1 LKNSEKGKRYSN
13 HRNVGWVFSYALQSL
28 FENAVF
34 CYFRRQAPIESIM
47 NPYKFQ
53 TAELGISNTGI
64 HLLRS
69 NFNYKTIEFSTIDEI
84 RIQKGRQV
92 NNWAIALLFGVA
104 LISVALY
111 VLYHVLYEYFVGTQ
125 VHRFYIT
132 QFIFPVLPLFA
143 GVYCLFV
150 SLKTGMVLTITSNNK
165 IKNLPIETLKKT
177 KKLEELIAFLKANE
191 LTEYKFRNTHL

>member
-1 LKNSEKGKRYSN
+1 
-13 HRNVGWVFSYALQSL
+13 
-28 FENAVF
+28 
-34 CYFRRQAPIESIM
+34 M

-53 TAELGISNTGI
+53 TADLGISTTGI

-84 RIQKGRQV
+84 RILKGKQV
-92 NNWAIALLFGVA
+92 NNWIIALLFGGA
-104 LISVALY
+104 LVSVALY
-111 VLYHVLYEYFVGTQ
+111 VLYHVLYQYFVGTQ

-150 SLKTGMVLTITSNNK
+150 SLKTGTVLTITSKNK
-165 IKNLPIETLKKT
+165 ITNLPIETLNKT
-177 KKLEELIAFLKANE
+177 QQLEALIAFLQANE
-191 LTEYKFRNTHL
+191 LTEYKFRNTYL